1 MSIVALK
8 KSLIDRMAKNRDTI
22 FYDKILEVSNI
33 REDGFV
39 EISVEDFSKIEAST
53 RPESNNLEKQI
64 IFPGSHLKLLLS
76 KLGIKADSGC
86 KCSDRARHMD
96 YMEQTEPG
104 WCERNIDTI
113 VGWLEEEAK
122 KRKLPFIKTVAKM
135 LVKRAIKNAQR
146 N

>member
-1 MSIVALK
+1 MTDCKINCETLICEYCKRPVPSCNVKRNCSKLINGPGKELK
-8 KSLIDRMAKNRDTI
+8 K
-22 FYDKILEVSNI
+22 
-33 REDGFV
+33 
-39 EISVEDFSKIEAST
+39 
-53 RPESNNLEKQI
+53 
-64 IFPGSHLKLLLS
+64 LLS

-86 KCSDRARHMD
+86 KCSDRAKHMD
-96 YMEQTEPG
+96 YMEQTDPG

-122 KRKLPFIKTVAKM
+122 KRKLPFIKTIAKM

>member
-1 MSIVALK
+1 MINTGDALTMLLPASPTESLPEHLLQKLRPELSIEIKTGGPGTELK
-8 KSLIDRMAKNRDTI
+8 K
-22 FYDKILEVSNI
+22 
-33 REDGFV
+33 
-39 EISVEDFSKIEAST
+39 
-53 RPESNNLEKQI
+53 
-64 IFPGSHLKLLLS
+64 LLS
-76 KLGIKADSGC
+76 KIGIKADSGC
-86 KCSDRARHMD
+86 KCSDRAKHMD
-96 YMEQTEPG
+96 YMEQTDPG